1 MASKDETRQAILE
14 AADTLF
20 MRFGPTK
27 TSVADIARK
36 LGMSPAN
43 IYNFYPSREAIL
55 EAVGERHFTSL
66 REFLAA
72 QIETIDGDWR
82 KIEALF
88 LVTAQDMR
96 RHLENETDI
105 LQLQALQAHH
115 KWRFVDDFHAVL
127 KNTVQQIVSDA
138 MAAGR
143 FRRQDPHEA
152 TVALF
157 DCMLGALDP
166 SLILKFDRHD
176 HERRLKSQLGL
187 LEFAFSPPHV

>member
-1 MASKDETRQAILE
+1 MATKDETRQAILE
-14 AADTLF
+14 TADKLF

-55 EAVGERHFTSL
+55 EAVGELHFTAL
-66 REFLAA
+66 RKCLAA
-72 QIETIDGDWR
+72 QIETVEGDWR
-82 KIEALF
+82 KIETLF

-115 KWRFVDDFHAVL
+115 KWRFVDDFHAIL
-127 KNTVQQIVSDA
+127 KDTVRQIVSNA

-143 FRRQDPHEA
+143 FRTQDPHEA
-152 TVALF
+152 TIALF

-166 SLILKFDRHD
+166 FLILKFERHD
-176 HERRLKSQLGL
+176 HERRLKSQLDL
-187 LEFAFSPPHV
+187 LEFAFK